1 MKKII
6 LLVDDEPAIQDML
19 QFSLQDNGFQLLQA
33 ETARQAWLLLE
44 KESVNIVV
52 LDWRLPDLEGIE
64 LLRRIRKQFIDL
76 PVIMLTARGEE
87 DDRILGL
94 DLGADDYMVKPFSVA
109 ELKARIRALLRRSY
123 TDERLLE
130 FGQLS
135 LDPISHRVKVGE
147 TLLDLSPIEF
157 RLLHFLMI
165 HPERVY
171 SRDQLLNHIW
181 GQDVYVQERT
191 VDVHIRRL
199 RKTLE
204 PYGLDQLV
212 ETVHGTGYRFAKSL

>member
-1 MKKII
+1 MQKII

-19 QFSLQDNGFQLLQA
+19 KFSLQDNGFKLLQA
-33 ETARQAWLLLE
+33 ETARDAWLLLE
-44 KESVNIVV
+44 KESVNLVV

-64 LLRRIRKQFIDL
+64 LLRRIRHQFVDL

-94 DLGADDYMVKPFSVA
+94 DRGADDYMVKPFSVA

-130 FGQLS
+130 CGQLG

-199 RKTLE
+199 RKTLQ

-212 ETVHGTGYRFAKSL
+212 ETVHGSGYRFAKC